1 MLLNIFSYLQPL
13 LLLIFVYFL
22 IRQKRVAWLFVTL
35 AYAYPSL
42 SEIIKLSQ
50 AVTVPVDYYL
60 YAIPNALLYLAV
72 AIWGLLASKSQQ
84 LVAIRQK
91 NNYIKILS
99 RTAIVLFIYLIIN
112 LIIALRF
119 TIENF
124 EAGAFLSA
132 LYMLDDIFTLLGLV
146 LAILRYRIC
155 LLFLVVGFTLT
166 GLINIYFIFSLPQYY
181 LHSIANYYFLIITIL
196 TVIVLLYGYL
206 KNNR

>member
-1 MLLNIFSYLQPL
+1 M
-13 LLLIFVYFL
+13 

-35 AYAYPSL
+35 AYAYPLL
-42 SEIIKLSQ
+42 SEIINFSQ

-60 YAIPNALLYLAV
+60 YAIPNALLYLVV
-72 AIWGLLASKSQQ
+72 AIYGLLSSKFQQ

-91 NNYIKILS
+91 SDYIKVFF

-112 LIIALRF
+112 LIIAFRF

-124 EAGAFLSA
+124 EANTFLSA

-155 LLFLVVGFTLT
+155 LLFLLVGFTLT

>member
-1 MLLNIFSYLQPL
+1 MFLNILSYLQPL

-22 IRQKRVAWLFVTL
+22 IKQKRVAWLFVTL
-35 AYAYPSL
+35 AYAYPFL

-72 AIWGLLASKSQQ
+72 AILGLLTSKSQH
-84 LVAIRQK
+84 LVAIRQRSD
-91 NNYIKILS
+91 YIKLFS

-112 LIIALRF
+112 LVIALRF

-124 EAGAFLSA
+124 EASAFLSA
-132 LYMLDDIFTLLGLV
+132 LYTLDDIFTLIGLV

-166 GLINIYFIFSLPQYY
+166 ALINIYFIFSLPQYY
-181 LHSIANYYFLIITIL
+181 LHSLANYYFLIITIL